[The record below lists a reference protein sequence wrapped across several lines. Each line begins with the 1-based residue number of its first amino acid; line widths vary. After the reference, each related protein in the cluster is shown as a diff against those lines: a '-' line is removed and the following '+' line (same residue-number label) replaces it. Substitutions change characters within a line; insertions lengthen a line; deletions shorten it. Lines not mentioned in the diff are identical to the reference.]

1 MTPPVERFT
10 DYIGSIST
18 ATVDGVDTDYPTPRV
33 TVHLTVGEIPMAVSS
48 AINDVTGRITGAKT
62 HGPDQLAITVA
73 VPERWKDGGPRT
85 VRAIGSSTGLTLPPE
100 ALDASGITEDTQV
113 DVHAR
118 PGELHIRDHTEGP
131 RLP

>member
-1 MTPPVERFT
+1 MATPVERLAEQL
-10 DYIGSIST
+10 YEVEAVRAIR
-18 ATVDGVDTDYPTPRV
+18 VDGTRLPPRV
-33 TVHLTVGEIPMAVSS
+33 MVDLSTDSIPDAMHDLIDHHSGDLVDAHVRPGQHLTV
-48 AINDVTGRITGAKT
+48 
-62 HGPDQLAITVA
+62 TVA

-100 ALDASGITEDTQV
+100 ALEASGITEDTEV

-118 PGELHIRDHTEGP
+118 PGELHIRDHQNGP